1 MTLRALAPLALVLVA
16 LAAPAPAQ
24 RGGDY
29 LTQGELDL
37 VRDVRRVDQR
47 TQIFLKVADRRIVAL
62 ADPNAEVKEGR
73 FTQHKF
79 GELPKGTQV
88 ELLDDYRRTID
99 ELMVKLDDEFERSGL
114 TDDLKK
120 ALELVVVEMDRQSKA
135 LEALRPKL
143 TEPEA
148 DRFARRAL
156 DSARELYDGSK
167 KALAK

>member
-1 MTLRALAPLALVLVA
+1 MTLRALALLALVLVA
-16 LAAPAPAQ
+16 PAAPAPAQ
-24 RGGDY
+24 RRGDY

-62 ADPNAEVKEGR
+62 TDPNAEVKEGR

-120 ALELVVVEMDRQSKA
+120 ALELVVVEMDRQAKA